1 MTDRNE
7 IDSIGKKEFLVRV
20 CLVRNNRVSREERGR
35 EEREYSDLRVRVSF
49 ARVSLK
55 FPRSTHTCYFRAYLI
70 PRIVTLFRTCLSSSS
85 FSTLSVQPSSTM
97 PVKPYQMDAALL
109 PFPDFLFID
118 AIRLWRFS
126 FNDCSLIISHIY
138 IVSFVIPVNKTIE
151 KQVQPGIDDIE
162 R

>member
-70 PRIVTLFRTCLSSSS
+70 PRIVTLFRTCPPLLS

-97 PVKPYQMDAALL
+97 PVKPYQMDAALFPISYSSM
-109 PFPDFLFID
+109 PFDFGDL
-118 AIRLWRFS
+118 
-126 FNDCSLIISHIY
+126 
-138 IVSFVIPVNKTIE
+138 VSTIAL
-151 KQVQPGIDDIE
+151 
-162 R
+162 